1 MEVNQFGKIKT
12 KIKTMKTYIIAE
24 IGINHNGDM
33 KIAKELIDTA
43 KTEGCD
49 AVKFQKRTIE
59 EVYTAKELDAP
70 RESPWGTTN
79 RQQKEGLE
87 FSMEEYKELEAY
99 SKALGLDFI
108 VSCWGLNS
116 LKEVEVN
123 LNVSHH
129 KIASAMLTDRAFLE
143 ALNATGKPIIVSTG
157 MSSQE
162 EVSKAMAI
170 LENVDSILACTS
182 TYPTKAEEINLSYI
196 DVLKAEYPKLKVG
209 FSNHYSGLVACFG
222 AVARGA
228 EIIEFHI
235 TKDRTMYGS
244 DQAASIEN
252 VHQLVKGI
260 RALEEMV
267 GDGVKV
273 VYEDEKPIAS
283 KLRKNNT
290 I

>member
-1 MEVNQFGKIKT
+1 
-12 KIKTMKTYIIAE
+12 MKTYIIAE
-24 IGINHNGDM
+24 VGINHNGDM

-99 SKALGLDFI
+99 SKSLGLDFI
-108 VSCWGLNS
+108 VSCWDLNS
-116 LKEVEVN
+116 LKEVEAN

-129 KIASAMLTDRAFLE
+129 KIASAMLTDRVFLE

-157 MSSQE
+157 MSSVE
-162 EVSKAMAI
+162 DVEKAMSI
-170 LENVDSILACTS
+170 LKNVDSILACTS
-182 TYPTKAEEINLSYI
+182 TYPTKAGEINLTYI
-196 DVLKAEYPKLKVG
+196 DTLKSEYPSLKVG
-209 FSNHYSGLVACFG
+209 FSNHYNGLVACFG

-235 TKDRTMYGS
+235 TQDRTMYGS